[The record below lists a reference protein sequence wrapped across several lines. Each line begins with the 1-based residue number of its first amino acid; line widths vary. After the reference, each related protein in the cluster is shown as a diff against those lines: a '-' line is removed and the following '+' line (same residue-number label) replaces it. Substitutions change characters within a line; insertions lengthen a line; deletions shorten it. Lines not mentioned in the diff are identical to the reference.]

1 MTAECSSKRCV
12 SRKMPAELTLRSAVI
27 DAVISVVLVG
37 GSGITDYIGHY
48 FYPEGVPFPYSAIL
62 LARHIAT
69 LLWVIGSTLR
79 YFRYAYREFSLT
91 WARVLHSKFWGSVWT
106 LVYRV
111 MGWYAKKWSQ
121 MDTASK
127 YAVWMMII
135 VLLGLAAGQETG
147 INAYFVVPVVY
158 WGGAFGIAHVVGQ
171 KHKRVRERFWLLA
184 LLLFLLM
191 LATISVVG
199 IDKIPIL
206 RLVSSDIVRRSN
218 RVMLMWKEF
227 LRIYSL
233 GVLMWWLYKFLR
245 KHAQSIA
252 IETKGLLVRSG

>member
-12 SRKMPAELTLRSAVI
+12 SGKIPAELTLRSAVV

-37 GSGITDYIGHY
+37 GAGVTDYIGHY

-91 WARVLHSKFWGSVWT
+91 WTRVLHSKFWESVWA
-106 LVYRV
+106 LVDGV
-111 MGWYAKKWSQ
+111 MGWCAKKWAQ

-127 YAVWMMII
+127 YAVWMMVI

-158 WGGAFGIAHVVGQ
+158 WGGAFGIAHIVGQ
-171 KHKRVRERFWLLA
+171 KRKRVRERFWLLA
-184 LLLFLLM
+184 LLLFLLI

-199 IDKIPIL
+199 VDKIPIL
-206 RLVSSDIVRRSN
+206 RLVSSDFDLVKSR
-218 RVMLMWKEF
+218 LMWNEF
-227 LRIYSL
+227 LRICSL

-245 KHAQSIA
+245 GYAQTITVDSR
-252 IETKGLLVRSG
+252 GLLAGSGK